1 MIDPKREICGV
12 SEVTLEFK
20 KNLRK
25 DAALNEYNKDS
36 GVVVEQKCVCV
47 WWWGLGEDR
56 TEKCDGE
63 GGQDLVENR
72 KVCVCGEGMRGGG
85 IRIGPNSGR
94 HAFKTVNHQKEAHL
108 DS

>member
-1 MIDPKREICGV
+1 VIDPKREICGV

-85 IRIGPNSGR
+85 LGSDR
-94 HAFKTVNHQKEAHL
+94 TVGDMLSKL
-108 DS
+108 STI

>member
-1 MIDPKREICGV
+1 VIDPKREICGV

-72 KVCVCGEGMRGGG
+72 KVCVCGEGMRGG

-94 HAFKTVNHQKEAHL
+94 HAFKNMSLCQIQ
-108 DS
+108 